1 MKIAVVTDS
10 TAYLTKEEYAE
21 YGIYVLPMSVI
32 FGQETYREEIDI
44 TAEEFYA
51 KVKSSPVFPTS
62 TQPAVGETYELFR
75 ELAKIMTLLFLL
87 LFLAELVE
95 LTKHVWLLPK
105 I

>member
-51 KVKSSPVFPTS
+51 KVKSSPVFPTA
-62 TQPAVGETYELFR
+62 TQ
-75 ELAKIMTLLFLL
+75 
-87 LFLAELVE
+87 
-95 LTKHVWLLPK
+95 VW
-105 I
+105 

>member
-51 KVKSSPVFPTS
+51 KVKSSPVFHIFGNSHTCLVSS
-62 TQPAVGETYELFR
+62 TNSTRNSNRNNSVIIFC
-75 ELAKIMTLLFLL
+75 KF
-87 LFLAELVE
+87 VE
-95 LTKHVWLLPK
+95 
-105 I
+105 

>member
-51 KVKSSPVFPTS
+51 KVKVLQSFQQVHN
-62 TQPAVGETYELFR
+62 
-75 ELAKIMTLLFLL
+75 LL
-87 LFLAELVE
+87 
-95 LTKHVWLLPK
+95 
-105 I
+105 

>member
-21 YGIYVLPMSVI
+21 YGVYVLPMSVI

-62 TQPAVGETYELFR
+62 TQPAVGETNYSTNLQ
-75 ELAKIMTLLFLL
+75 KIMTLLFLL
-87 LFLAELVE
+87 LFLVELVE